1 MSTRIA
7 SLLLTTIFLIT
18 SCGEKYESN
27 ATAGSSHEVARSQSG
42 MISSASE
49 EATRAGLAVL
59 RDGGNAVDAA
69 VAVGFA
75 LAVTLPQAGNLGGGG
90 FMVIRMADGRTT
102 TLDFRETA
110 PGAATRDMFLDS
122 AGNFVPSRSQLG
134 ALAAGVPGSTAGL
147 LTALEK
153 YGTKDRRDI
162 LRPAIKLA
170 EQGFRVHERLNEDLS
185 GKLSEFANF
194 PGTLKVFAP
203 DSQVPAPGTIFRQPD
218 LAATLQRISDS
229 GANGFYTGPTADLI
243 VAEMKR
249 SGGIITHD
257 DLRSYRPAERKP
269 VTGSYRGYEII
280 SMPPPSSGGVLL
292 IQMLNMMEGYDFT
305 GSGFHS
311 ARHAHLLAEIMRR
324 AYADRAEFLGDPDHF
339 AVPVAGLT
347 SREYARTRAAS
358 IADSATPSASIGH
371 GDAARFMN
379 ESPQTTHYSVVDK
392 DGNCVSVTTTLN
404 SSFGSKLV
412 VDGAGFLL
420 NNEMDD
426 FSAKPNAPN
435 LYGLVGNEANAIAPG
450 KRMLSSMTPTIV
462 AYKGAPWLIVGTPGG
477 STIITTVL
485 QVIQNQIDFRMNLVD
500 AIESPR
506 IHHQW
511 LPDTIFYE
519 KGSFAQSTMDS
530 LRNMGYML
538 LERDEPSGR
547 VDAISITEEEGRR
560 VYYGWS
566 DLRGYG
572 VAAGL

>member
-1 MSTRIA
+1 
-7 SLLLTTIFLIT
+7 
-18 SCGEKYESN
+18 
-27 ATAGSSHEVARSQSG
+27 

-110 PGAATRDMFLDS
+110 PGAATRDMFLDP

-147 LTALEK
+147 LMALEK

-162 LRPAIKLA
+162 LQPAINLA
-170 EQGFRVHERLNEDLS
+170 EQGFPVHERLNEDLR
-185 GKLSEFANF
+185 GKLNDFAHF

-203 DSQVPAPGTIFRQPD
+203 DSHPPAPGTIFRQPD
-218 LAATLQRISDS
+218 LAATLRRISDS
-229 GANGFYTGPTADLI
+229 GADGFYSGPTADLI

-257 DLRSYRPAERKP
+257 DLRNYRPTERKP
-269 VTGSYRGYEII
+269 VTGSYRGYQII

-292 IQMLNMMEGYDFT
+292 IQMLNMMEQYDFT
-305 GSGFHS
+305 KSGFHS
-311 ARHAHLLAEIMRR
+311 AHHAHLLAEIMRR

-339 AVPVAGLT
+339 EVPVAGLT
-347 SREYARTRAAS
+347 SREYARSRAAS
-358 IADSATPSASIGH
+358 ITDNATPSASIGH
-371 GDAARFMN
+371 GDASRFKN
-379 ESPQTTHYSVVDK
+379 ESNQTTHYSVVDK
-392 DGNCVSVTTTLN
+392 GGNCVSVTTTLN

-462 AYKGAPWLIVGTPGG
+462 IYKGAPWLIVGTPGG

-485 QVIQNQIDFRMNLVD
+485 QVIQNQIDFHMNLVD

-511 LPDTIFYE
+511 LPDSIFYE
-519 KGSFAQSTMDS
+519 KGSFTQSAMDS
-530 LRNMGYML
+530 LRKMGYML
-538 LERDEPSGR
+538 VERDEPSGR
-547 VDAISITEEEGRR
+547 VDAISITEEDGGR

-572 VAAGL
+572 VAAGM

>member
-1 MSTRIA
+1 
-7 SLLLTTIFLIT
+7 
-18 SCGEKYESN
+18 
-27 ATAGSSHEVARSQSG
+27 

-49 EATRAGLAVL
+49 EATRAGLAIL

-134 ALAAGVPGSTAGL
+134 ALAAGVPGSPAGL
-147 LTALEK
+147 LMALEK
-153 YGTKDRRDI
+153 YGTKNRHDI
-162 LRPAIKLA
+162 LQPAIKLA
-170 EQGFRVHERLNEDLS
+170 EQGFPLHERLNEDLT
-185 GKLSEFANF
+185 GKLNDFAHF

-203 DSQVPAPGTIFRQPD
+203 DSHPPPPGTIFRPPD
-218 LAATLQRISDS
+218 LAATLRRISDS
-229 GANGFYTGPTADLI
+229 GASGFYTGPTADLI

-257 DLRSYRPAERKP
+257 DLRNYRPTERKP

-292 IQMLNMMEGYDFT
+292 IQMLNMMERYNFT
-305 GSGFHS
+305 ESGFHS
-311 ARHAHLLAEIMRR
+311 AQHAHLIAEIMRR

-339 AVPVAGLT
+339 DVPVAGLT
-347 SREYARTRAAS
+347 SRDYARSRAAT
-358 IADSATPSASIGH
+358 ITDSATPSASVGH
-371 GDAARFMN
+371 GDTARFKN
-379 ESPQTTHYSVVDK
+379 ESTQTTHYSVVDRE
-392 DGNCVSVTTTLN
+392 GNCVSVTTTLN

-462 AYKGAPWLIVGTPGG
+462 TYKGAPWLIVGTPGG

-485 QVIQNQIDFRMNLVD
+485 QVIQNQIDFHMNLVD

-519 KGSFAQSTMDS
+519 KGSFAQSAIDS
-530 LRNMGYML
+530 LRKMGYRIV
-538 LERDEPSGR
+538 EREEPSGR
-547 VDAISITEEEGRR
+547 VDAISISEEEGER

-572 VAAGL
+572 LAAGVQDREP